1 MRCPRIDP
9 AVNYRLYGH
18 RMGADQHNDWR
29 ASVASALEWWRD
41 AGVDCEID
49 DAPRDWLARM
59 PAPSPLPAAVREAP
73 TEAPRLP
80 DSLAEFVEWRIGPN
94 APEVDWSGKALGT
107 QGDAAIGLMIV
118 VDMPDREDDT
128 AGTLLSGSAGRLFDH
143 MLGAIGRDRQSIYLA
158 ALSVKRPP
166 AGRVTDEAGQ
176 KMEALIRHHLS
187 LAAPKRVLALG
198 NAASR
203 AITGMDVATARGS
216 LRVVHHDGGTSEVVA
231 SFHPRFLLERPAA
244 KADAWRDLKLLIG
257 GFE

>member
-1 MRCPRIDP
+1 
-9 AVNYRLYGH
+9 
-18 RMGADQHNDWR
+18 MGADQHNDWR

-59 PAPSPLPAAVREAP
+59 PSPDKLPAAVREAVA
-73 TEAPRLP
+73 EAPKLP
-80 DSLAEFVEWRIGPN
+80 ETLAEFVEWRIGAN
-94 APEVDWSGKALGT
+94 SPEASWPGKPLGV
-107 QGDAAIGLMIV
+107 QGDAASGLMIV
-118 VDMPDREDDT
+118 ADMPDREDDA
-128 AGTLLSGSAGRLFDH
+128 AGALLSGSAGRLFDR
-143 MLGAIGRDRQSIYLA
+143 MLAAIGRDRQSIYLI

-176 KMEALIRHHLS
+176 KLEALIRHHLS

-203 AITGMDVATARGS
+203 AITGMDVADARGS
-216 LRVVHHDGGTSEVVA
+216 LRVVNHDRGTREVVA

-244 KADAWRDLKLLIG
+244 KADVWKDLRLLIEG
-257 GFE
+257 LE